1 MKKCST
7 AWAAFALASWSLH
20 AQQQEVDSLKRV
32 ELDEVVLTDTRFTLK
47 REQSGKTVIRIGADQ
62 LAREQGKTL
71 AEVLNQFSGIE
82 INGSRSNAL
91 NNVTVF
97 ARGGNNRQVLVLIDG
112 IQVSDPSNVNAEFD
126 LRLLDLSQIET
137 IEVMKGAASTLYGNA
152 AATAVISITTKK
164 GTRQGFSLS
173 GESSAGTNQDQN
185 QDDFGPSDFSNS
197 IQLGYKQGAWN
208 ATLAYANQYTD
219 GLSAAVGEESDLLNR
234 NKFRANVTYR
244 PNGRWSFGLTGFNDY
259 LRGEIDNGFPVEDA
273 LFELTTEQRRFAF
286 TGVHKYGEEMRGSLE
301 AKISHASIDRE
312 FRTDFPS
319 AFESEVF
326 TADVYNKHQW
336 STQWYTLTG
345 VNIIQMSTLFGEGT
359 FETNNTDPY
368 FSLIY
373 LGKSGLNFHGGA
385 RLNIHSDYGANFI
398 YHFNPSYRFGVGQG
412 YLKLLGSLATSYI
425 APNLSQLY
433 GPFGANP
440 ELEAE
445 TNRTLEIGLE
455 HKRIKSRFSALFFN
469 RLEENGIDFMTIDFT
484 TFEGEYQNS
493 RQEARFRGVEV
504 EGEFELSSSLQL
516 LANYTFV
523 EQEGGLALRV
533 PKHKLNSQLQWQVN
547 KKSNASLD
555 LRYTGVRKDV
565 DFGSFENVELDAFLL
580 LNAYY
585 GYRFSPSFRA
595 FVQLEN
601 IGNADYVEV
610 SSFSSRGRNLRLGF
624 SWQLN

>member
-1 MKKCST
+1 M

-20 AQQQEVDSLKRV
+20 AQQQEVDSVKQV
-32 ELDEVVLTDTRFTLK
+32 DLDEVVLTDTRFALK
-47 REQSGKTVIRIGADQ
+47 REQSGKTVIRLGPEQ

-164 GTRQGFSLS
+164 ASRQGFSLS
-173 GESSAGTNQDQN
+173 GQSSAGTNQDQN

-197 IQLGYKQGAWN
+197 IQLGYKEGAWN
-208 ATLAYANQYTD
+208 ATLSYANQYTD
-219 GLSAAVGEESDLLNR
+219 GLSAAIGEESDLLNR
-234 NKFRANVTYR
+234 NKFRANVTFR
-244 PNGRWSFGLTGFNDY
+244 PNNRWSFGLTGFNDY

-273 LFELTTEQRRFAF
+273 FFELTTEQRRFAF
-286 TGVHKYGEEMRGSLE
+286 TGIHSYGKGSLE
-301 AKISHASIDRE
+301 AKISQASIDRE
-312 FRTDFPS
+312 FRTNFPS
-319 AFESEVF
+319 TFDSEVF
-326 TADVYNKHQW
+326 TADVFNKHQW
-336 STQWYTLTG
+336 NSQWYTLTG
-345 VNIIQMSTLFGEGT
+345 INIIQMSTLFGEGT
-359 FETNNTDPY
+359 FETSNTDPY

-373 LGKSGLNFHGGA
+373 LGENGLNFHGGT

-398 YHFNPSYRFGVGQG
+398 YHFNPSYRFGVGEG
-412 YLKLLGSLATSYI
+412 YLKFFGSLATSYI

-455 HKRIKSRFSALFFN
+455 HKRNKSRFSALFFN
-469 RLEENGIDFMTIDFT
+469 RMEENGIDFVTIDFT

-493 RQEARFRGVEV
+493 RPEVRLRGAEL

-533 PKHKLNSQLQWQVN
+533 PKHKFNSQLQWQVN

-585 GYRFSPSFRA
+585 GYRFSSSFRA
-595 FVQLEN
+595 FMQLEN
-601 IGNADYVEV
+601 ITNANYVEV
-610 SSFSSRGRNLRLGF
+610 SNFTSRGRNLRLGF
-624 SWQLN
+624 SWGL